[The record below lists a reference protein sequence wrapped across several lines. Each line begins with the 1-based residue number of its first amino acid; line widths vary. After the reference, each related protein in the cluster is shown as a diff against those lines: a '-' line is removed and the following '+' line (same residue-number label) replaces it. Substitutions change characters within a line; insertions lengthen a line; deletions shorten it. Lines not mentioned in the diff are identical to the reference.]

1 MKPDIAAK
9 RGLRRY
15 AIRMIREGVK
25 LRDRMDKQIKRN
37 RKR

>member
-1 MKPDIAAK
+1 VKPEVAAR

-15 AIRMIREGVK
+15 AIRMIREGIK
-25 LRDRMDKQIKRN
+25 LRDRMDKQIKRS